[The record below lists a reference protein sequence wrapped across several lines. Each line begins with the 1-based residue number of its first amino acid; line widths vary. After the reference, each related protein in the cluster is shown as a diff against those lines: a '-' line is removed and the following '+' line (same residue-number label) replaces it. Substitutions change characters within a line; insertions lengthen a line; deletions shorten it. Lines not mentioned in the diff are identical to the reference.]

1 MNVPLVGI
9 SRIPRISPTLFSVL
23 TGPGSLILTY
33 PGHVFVSIETCH
45 ELFVSISF
53 LAVFCPEDEI
63 PPFKENTQTGTINNE
78 ELKKADPEYW
88 NKFQRRLT
96 YTCPVGYVIERP
108 NGDYSEQ
115 QDPVPLELETF
126 EVECAANAVWT
137 PRPKDGG
144 NYMPSCIRKLG
155 FLPRQF

>member
-1 MNVPLVGI
+1 M
-9 SRIPRISPTLFSVL
+9 
-23 TGPGSLILTY
+23 
-33 PGHVFVSIETCH
+33 
-45 ELFVSISF
+45 ISF
-53 LAVFCPEDEI
+53 PAVFCPEDEI
-63 PPFKENTQTGTINNE
+63 PPFKEGTQAGTINNE

-88 NKFQRRLT
+88 NKFLRRLT

-144 NYMPSCIRKLG
+144 NYMPSCIRKLSSILISSKLQSICSNKLHRG
-155 FLPRQF
+155 PVQSS